1 MSQKPSR
8 RPGHRPLSKDMLL
21 PLPLARTRALSL
33 EHHLALATTAAG
45 HGNADSMICLL
56 KAVYT
61 TFYLRDQTPSG
72 VDNRSFQLAE
82 AALERCIAC
91 AERGETWSMLD
102 TDKAAIG
109 RILVLHDEQL
119 ATEPTHRYLTA
130 LDKLNRFALDG
141 LKSPI
146 PPSPETE
153 Y

>member
-1 MSQKPSR
+1 
-8 RPGHRPLSKDMLL
+8 
-21 PLPLARTRALSL
+21 
-33 EHHLALATTAAG
+33 
-45 HGNADSMICLL
+45 MICLL